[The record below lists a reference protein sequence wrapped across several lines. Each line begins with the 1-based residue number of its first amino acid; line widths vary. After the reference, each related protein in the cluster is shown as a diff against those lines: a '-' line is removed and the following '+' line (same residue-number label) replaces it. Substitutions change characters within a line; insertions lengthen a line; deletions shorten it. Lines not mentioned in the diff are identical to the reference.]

1 MSIHRN
7 TLKKSSGL
15 ISQSKHITRS
25 RKYAMAISPTNNK
38 GQASMIQAAKYHRLI
53 PRYLALFTNCHQI
66 LHPYILLHHLSN
78 IAQFYK
84 FTSKGEMLV
93 RLLVQPMVQS
103 CTVKMNRRHFEIE
116 MQKVRSKTFF

>member
-1 MSIHRN
+1 MYIHR
-7 TLKKSSGL
+7 TTFKKSSGL
-15 ISQSKHITRS
+15 ISQRKRVTRS
-25 RKYAMAISPTNNK
+25 RKYAMTTRPENDK
-38 GQASMIQAAKYHRLI
+38 GKYSMIQSTKYQKLI
-53 PRYLALFTNCHQI
+53 LRYLALFTNFHSI